1 MLAVQTVPTS
11 GDVKVVKVPP
21 AVPTFTTVGTAPSV
35 IEVVP
40 VLVTVTVPL
49 LVVTPL
55 APANNVGFGV
65 ENVSTEPDRGTA
77 VTAGVPPIGAVTL
90 TCRVAVFEPVVD
102 GVNVTLIVQVFVPAA
117 AGKVDGQ
124 LLVTAKTEPA
134 LWLITV
140 GVLTVIAPPL
150 APLVLVMVT
159 VRGVLVWP
167 LAWNPNA
174 SGVAGTV
181 KVGEVAVPPFNVTV
195 EAVATPVTATLS
207 VAVRVV
213 PTGKVGAYVTLMVQ
227 FPATGTLPAQ
237 VLVCPKLA
245 AFVPV
250 MLAVNGTATVP
261 VLVMV
266 TGCAA
271 LRLPICCGPKVS
283 VAGAMVKVG
292 MTVVPVSRTVC

>member
-1 MLAVQTVPTS
+1 M
-11 GDVKVVKVPP
+11 
-21 AVPTFTTVGTAPSV
+21 TTVRSAPRLIDPDV
-35 IEVVP
+35 A

-49 LVVTPL
+49 LITTPL
-55 APANNVGFGV
+55 APANNEGLGA

-77 VTAGVPPIGAVTL
+77 VTAGVPPIGADTL
-90 TCRVAVFEPVVD
+90 TFRVAVFEPGVD
-102 GVNVTLIVQVFVPAA
+102 GANVTLIVQVFVPTA

-124 LLVTAKTEPA
+124 LLVAAKTEPA
-134 LWLITV
+134 LWPVTV
-140 GVLTVIAPPL
+140 GVLTVIPPPP

-174 SGVAGTV
+174 TGVVGTV
-181 KVGEVAVPPFNVTV
+181 KVGAVAVPPFNVTV
-195 EAVATPVTATLS
+195 EGVATPVTFTLS

-213 PTGKVGAYVTLMVQ
+213 PSGKVGAYVTLMVQ
-227 FPATGTLPAQ
+227 FPPRGTLPAQ

-245 AFVPV
+245 GFVPV

-283 VAGAMVKVG
+283 VAGETVKVG
-292 MTVVPVSRTVC
+292 VTVVPVSRTVC